1 MYHEYTNPNQ
11 IYRVPRQSHTI
22 SRWFMYHEYTKPNQN
37 YRGSR
42 PYLGK
47 VILYA
52 MDTQNLTEITIF
64 NMDTQNLTEIIEV
77 S

>member
-1 MYHEYTNPNQ
+1 MYHK
-11 IYRVPRQSHTI
+11 
-22 SRWFMYHEYTKPNQN
+22 YTKPNQI

-42 PYLGK
+42 PYRGK

-64 NMDTQNLTEIIEV
+64 NMDTQNLTEITIFNMDTQNLTEIIEV